1 MDIRQQIDRNNKFI
15 NSFLKEKLT
24 KKYLINNSWLSGSST
39 KVYPITISDRAI
51 TFQWDSDRNIFNKF
65 IDRIVKNNNDLF
77 EYGSFW
83 KSDGSCPSTISFYFR
98 KEN

>member
-1 MDIRQQIDRNNKFI
+1 MNIRQQMERNNKFI

-24 KKYLINNSWLSGSST
+24 KKYLIKNSWLSGSST
-39 KVYPITISDRAI
+39 YVSPITITDRNI

-65 IDRIVKNNNDLF
+65 IERIVKNNNDLF

-98 KEN
+98 KGK